1 MWIASIII
9 SIIFCLTAWNLSVN
23 KSKKTYLASFGS
35 MSFAIITLFM
45 EYRMVLNWVN
55 KEDWSALLDVMPS
68 MFKVLGVYVIVIMA
82 ANIIPIAIMRKE

>member
-35 MSFAIITLFM
+35 IAIITLFM